1 MKISLQAARVNAG
14 FTQADVAK
22 RLKKNK
28 QTVVNWEHGKSKID
42 AANFIALCDMYRVN
56 KDDIFLPSHKLKVY
70 FCKTRKE
77 K

>member
-56 KDDIFLPSHKLKVY
+56 KDDILLPSQ
-70 FCKTRKE
+70 
-77 K
+77 